1 MSNFTEYTL
10 PKNAYA
16 TFDALSIKQLFV
28 DKLKSSGVFGDQ
40 SFEGNN
46 FNSVID
52 VVASMYHIL
61 MFYINQ
67 TSSETMFSQTTLWE
81 NMNKLVSTLGYKP
94 TGRQTS
100 IVDFLLYA
108 NSNIGTG
115 YYTIKP
121 FSFTNV
127 DGIQYTLLDD
137 ITLEKVTTGSE
148 QVVVSKPFL
157 HQGTLFEYPL
167 YTAIGSDYEIVL
179 IAYDNFV
186 DQAIDKF
193 ISDNTIR
200 VYVKDSSSGV
210 WSKWEETR
218 SLFFHSPNESVYEK
232 RLNENGRFEVKFGNN
247 INGKKLN
254 AGDEVAIYF
263 LVSSGARG
271 EIGPNKLIAGKLYP
285 YNSSRIQQILDNT
298 LIGTSLLP
306 NSQYTNLTL
315 DNTSQS
321 TPVTQEETVDEMRKN
336 VPLLFSQQNRLVTT
350 GDYESFINKNYSN
363 IIGSVSVA
371 NNHTYINEYLAYFYD
386 IGLSKPNDDCRV
398 LINQLGFQTSTN
410 FNNIYGVV
418 VPSLGAARSD
428 NFQLFVS
435 QPQKQL
441 IIDEVEK
448 FKVCSQNFV
457 PLDPVYYGFSP
468 GLAFNGEELDSSICE
483 ETFIVIKQNRSV
495 QQSKEKIKADCY
507 RVISEYFSTANCEL
521 GQVVSLQQ
529 ISDSILSIPGVSG
542 IETRRVSG
550 SNIRS
555 IIGLNFM
562 YWNITFPDD
571 DIKSTQ
577 QNIRLNFFQYPF
589 LFNNGLTNRIIVED
603 E

>member
-1 MSNFTEYTL
+1 MSNFTDYTL

-61 MFYINQ
+61 LFYLNQ

-81 NMNKLVSTLGYKP
+81 NMNKLVSGLGYKP

-100 IVDFLLYA
+100 IVDFILTA
-108 NSNIGTG
+108 NNNIDVGF
-115 YYTIKP
+115 YTIKP

-127 DGIQYTLLDD
+127 DGIQFTLLDN
-137 ITLEKVTTGSE
+137 ITFEKTTANSE
-148 QVVVSKPFL
+148 EVSISKPFL
-157 HQGTLFEYPL
+157 HQGTLFEYPT
-167 YTAIGSDYEIVL
+167 YVSVGSDYEVVI

-186 DQAIDKF
+186 DQQTDKF

-200 VYVKDSSSGV
+200 VYVKDSSDT
-210 WSKWEETR
+210 WSEWEETR
-218 SLFFHSPNESVYEK
+218 SLFFHSPNEQVYEK
-232 RLNENGRFEVKFGNN
+232 RLNENGRFEIKFGNN
-247 INGKKLN
+247 INGKKLDS
-254 AGDEVAIYF
+254 GDEVAIYF
-263 LVSSGARG
+263 LVSIGERG
-271 EIGPNKLIAGKLYP
+271 EISANKLSDGKVYP
-285 YNSSRIQQILDNT
+285 YNSSRIQQILADV
-298 LIGTSLLP
+298 LVDVDLLP

-315 DNTSQS
+315 NNPNQS

-350 GDYESFINKNYSN
+350 EDFRSFIEKNYSN
-363 IIGSVSVA
+363 IIGSISVV
-371 NNHTYINEYLAYFYD
+371 NNNTLINDYISYFYD
-386 IGLSKPNDDCRV
+386 IGLDKPNDDCRV
-398 LINQLGFQTSTN
+398 LINQLNFQTSTN
-410 FNNIYGVV
+410 FNNVYGVM
-418 VPSLGAARSD
+418 VPSIGATRSD

-435 QPQKQL
+435 LPQKQL

-448 FKVCSQNFV
+448 LKVCTQNFV

-468 GLAFNGEELDSSICE
+468 GLAFNGEQLSNSICG
-483 ETFIVIKQNRSV
+483 ETYIVIKHKKDT
-495 QQSKEKIKADCY
+495 QQSKEKIKADVY
-507 RVISEYFSTANCEL
+507 QTISTYFNTKNCEL

-529 ISDSILSIPGVSG
+529 ISDSLLAIPGVAN

-550 SNIRS
+550 DNIRT
-555 IIGLNFM
+555 IPGVNFL
-562 YWNITFPDD
+562 YWNQTYPVD
-571 DIKSTQ
+571 DINSTQ
-577 QNIRLNFFQYPF
+577 QNIKLRFFQYPF
-589 LFNNGLTNRIIVED
+589 LVNNGFVNRIIVED